1 MEVRMKLKIS
11 SEGMARGNH
20 GRKEM
25 SLFGPGKYCL
35 SRGLKK
41 VVEQES
47 TFIEER
53 S

>member
-1 MEVRMKLKIS
+1 MKLKIS
-11 SEGMARGNH
+11 SEGMEKGSN

-41 VVEQES
+41 AVEQES
-47 TFIEER
+47 TFIEKR